1 MADTSLATTTAAS
14 CSDRATR
21 KLSKGFT
28 VNEKIGA
35 IFDAPDSTVIIH
47 ACNCL
52 GSWSA
57 GIAAAF
63 KERYPKAFEIYKDHC
78 ASKTPESL
86 IGTALL
92 IPPVDESGPRHFV
105 GCLFTSKKY
114 GRGRDSP
121 NQILKNTKPAMLDL
135 VKAMNV
141 YEGGNDKIEE
151 IRMCQI
157 NSGLFSVPWE
167 KSKAVIENLEVED
180 LADIPKEFIVYSL
193 PPPKK

>member
-14 CSDRATR
+14 SSNGAPASI
-21 KLSKGFT
+21 SKRFT
-28 VNEKIGA
+28 ITEKTGA
-35 IFDAPDSTVIIH
+35 IFNAPDNTVIIH

-52 GSWSA
+52 GSWRA

-63 KERYPKAFEIYKDHC
+63 KERYPKAYEIYKDHC
-78 ASKTPESL
+78 ASNTPETL

-92 IPPVDESGPRHFV
+92 IPPVGESGPRHFV

-114 GRGRDSP
+114 GNGRDSP
-121 NQILKNTKPAMLDL
+121 KQILSNTKPAMLDL
-135 VKAMNV
+135 VKAMNGH
-141 YEGGNDKIEE
+141 EGGNDKIEE

-167 KSKAVIENLEVED
+167 KSKAVIENLEVENQG
-180 LADIPKEFIVYSL
+180 DIPKEIIVYSL